1 MPDEFI
7 VKRIKQLVEAIACNP
22 VQYLM
27 FIGCNTRHT
36 RHGAGT
42 AVQLSWARGSR
53 VSDAPNNRS
62 NEACS
67 PSKEPP
73 RTVRKMQCPSR
84 QETSLPFLRT
94 GQTSVRIPNPKRC
107 PNHTAQIINE
117 QNA

>member
-27 FIGCNTRHT
+27 FIGWKTSHT

-42 AVQLSWARGSR
+42 AVQLSWVRRSR

-73 RTVRKMQCPSR
+73 RNVLAVFANRSNLGPDSQP
-84 QETSLPFLRT
+84 EALPK
-94 GQTSVRIPNPKRC
+94 SHSPD
-107 PNHTAQIINE
+107 H
-117 QNA
+117 